1 MKNIGLVYMATSV
14 YKNYF
19 ENFLESLK
27 FLFPEDNK
35 TLIVI
40 SDGLQEYN
48 EKTIRFNDSQQ
59 NTVKIYVKDVVDL
72 PYPFLPC
79 CKFRF
84 VTRYTK
90 EFDFDYIMNFDSDT
104 IILEKPLEFWNTLKD
119 KLETGK
125 LLVTSHPHYLY
136 TPSRDFYEPFIVSN
150 PKSVGYIDAKYVNNV
165 RSYIMTSFFAGKYD
179 IIKYFDDKIYYM
191 LGRDMDNLR
200 WIPRFP
206 DEAYMNK
213 LYITENVLDNKNNML
228 LEKYVTINPY
238 IYGHFPERD
247 NGDIHTNNFPEY
259 DDTIFMNQKYD
270 VSIKQVKKNNEV
282 V

>member
-40 SDGLQEYN
+40 SDGLQEFN
-48 EKTIRFNDSQQ
+48 EKTING
-59 NTVKIYVKDVVDL
+59 VKIYVKDVVDL

-90 EFDFDYIMNFDSDT
+90 EFNFDYIMNFDSDT
-104 IILEKPLEFWNTLKD
+104 IILEKPIEFWNKLKD

-125 LLVTSHPHYLY
+125 LLMTQHPHYLY
-136 TPSRDFYEPFIVSN
+136 TPDRHFYEPFIVSN
-150 PKSVGYIDAKYVNNV
+150 PDSIGYIDAAYIND
-165 RSYIMTSFFAGKYD
+165 RHSYIMTSFFAGKYD
-179 IIKYFDDKIYYM
+179 IIKYFDNQIYYM

-213 LYITENVLDNKNNML
+213 LYITENVLNNNDNIL

-238 IYGHFPERD
+238 IYGDFPERD
-247 NGDIHTNNFPEY
+247 NGDIHTNNFPEF

-270 VSIKQVKKNNEV
+270 VSLKQEKKNNNV

>member
-40 SDGLQEYN
+40 SDGLQEFN
-48 EKTIRFNDSQQ
+48 EKTIDG
-59 NTVKIYVKDVVDL
+59 VKIYVKDVVDL

-90 EFDFDYIMNFDSDT
+90 EFNFDYIMNFDSDT
-104 IILEKPLEFWNTLKD
+104 IILEKPIEFWNKLKD

-125 LLVTSHPHYLY
+125 LLMTQHPHYLY
-136 TPSRDFYEPFIVSN
+136 TPDRHFYEPFIVSN
-150 PKSVGYIDAKYVNNV
+150 PDSIGYI
-165 RSYIMTSFFAGKYD
+165 
-179 IIKYFDDKIYYM
+179 
-191 LGRDMDNLR
+191 
-200 WIPRFP
+200 
-206 DEAYMNK
+206 EA
-213 LYITENVLDNKNNML
+213 
-228 LEKYVTINPY
+228 
-238 IYGHFPERD
+238 
-247 NGDIHTNNFPEY
+247 
-259 DDTIFMNQKYD
+259 
-270 VSIKQVKKNNEV
+270 S
-282 V
+282 

>member
-19 ENFLESLK
+19 ENFLNSLK
-27 FLFPEDNK
+27 FLCPEDNK
-35 TLIVI
+35 TLIII
-40 SDGLQEYN
+40 SDGLYEYN
-48 EKTIRFNDSQQ
+48 EKEINGI
-59 NTVKIYVKDVVDL
+59 KIYVKDVVDL

-90 EFDFDYIMNFDSDT
+90 EFNFDYIINFDSDT
-104 IILEKPLEFWNTLKD
+104 IILEKSIEFWNNLKD
-119 KLETGK
+119 KLDSGK
-125 LLVTSHPHYLY
+125 LLMTKHPHYLY
-136 TPSRDFYEPFIVSN
+136 TPNRNFYEPFIVSN
-150 PKSVGYIDAKYVNNV
+150 TNSIGYIDEKYINKH

-179 IIKYFDDKIYYM
+179 IIKYFDDIIYYM
-191 LGRDMDNLR
+191 IGKDMDNLR

-213 LYITENVLDNKNNML
+213 LYITENVINHKDNIL
-228 LEKYVTINPY
+228 LENYVTINPY
-238 IYGHFPERD
+238 IYGNFPERD
-247 NGDIHTNNFPEY
+247 NGDIYTNNFPEY

-270 VSIKQVKKNNEV
+270 ISIKQKKKNNII
-282 V
+282 